1 MNRRNSIQVIVFVIV
16 MIIFSLGILASDK
29 DIIVKAFYF
38 MSIGLLSYML
48 VYVFSNITS
57 DKTNK
62 KIVSKKIAITTLLWA
77 MTFIIANFLEYKTIF
92 KVLNLLAFFVIGT
105 AVYELFNKKYNRE
118 NKEIDVFRFGYVW
131 IGFVLLIPIIVVL
144 VIIGY

>member
-29 DIIVKAFYF
+29 DSIVKAFYF

>member
-131 IGFVLLIPIIVVL
+131 IGFVLLVPIMVVL